1 MSPTAISQ
9 FTSLRIAGEK
19 QEPLKRQ
26 YSISGDVLAYRRC
39 RRQYGMYKVR
49 CYRPS
54 KTIQFY
60 FGTVIHQTL
69 DLAHEHYLGRLD
81 PSLRSRVPTDREIE
95 SYFTAAE
102 ASLKARGIVPFSS

>member
-81 PSLRSRVPTDREIE
+81 PSLRHLSRLGE
-95 SYFTAAE
+95 SFHLAVH
-102 ASLKARGIVPFSS
+102 IVNPLSTS